1 MLQLSVI
8 TLRRGT
14 SVLLEQATLRM
25 ESTCKVGVVG
35 RHGACKTT
43 LFKLLLGKLHE

>member
-1 MLQLSVI
+1 MLQLSEI

-14 SVLLEQATLRM
+14 SVLLEQATLRL
-25 ESTCKVGVVG
+25 ELTYKVGVVG
-35 RHGACKTT
+35 RNGAGKTS

>member
-1 MLQLSVI
+1 MLQLSEI

-14 SVLLEQATLRM
+14 SVLLEQATLRL
-25 ESTCKVGVVG
+25 ESIYRLGVVG
-35 RHGACKTT
+35 CHGACKTS

>member
-1 MLQLSVI
+1 MLQLSEI

-14 SVLLEQATLRM
+14 SVLLEQATLRL

-35 RHGACKTT
+35 RNGAGKNS
-43 LFKLLLGKLHE
+43 LFKLLRYEFHE